1 MMCGNNI
8 FIFSMK
14 TCIFSSVLF
23 LLPFY
28 PLRAQDKTILT
39 IDRAIDIALHGSYTV
54 RSNDENRRAM
64 QYQYLY
70 YKAQFKPRLDLNLY
84 TPSWN
89 ESVTEVPQADAMPV
103 YNSTSSIRFGS
114 DLRFTY
120 VLPTGGN
127 LALLGEMYH
136 QNLSTTF
143 QKDYS
148 TQKRQMAYSQF
159 GIAFN
164 QPVFTKNTL
173 RENLVRA
180 EYQYKSSELYF
191 TRTQMNIIYNVTRN
205 FYEVYRAAYEKQINE
220 ERLTNSQEAL
230 RIAKLKFET
239 GNIPESDLLVTEVEA
254 ARNDVLLLESIG
266 KHERVK
272 DEFKLLI
279 GLNMTEEID
288 IIAEMEFETVVI
300 DLPTAIEQALANR
313 LEIKEGE
320 YDVKLQEIEV
330 DRAKRVSEVKGNISA
345 YYDFAGLSPMDGNV
359 VDLFRQSF
367 DNMAVRP
374 QNRGVT
380 FTLSVPIVDWGR
392 RRNYV
397 KTQTI
402 YLDEKKMSL
411 ENTNE
416 QIIKEIRE
424 IIRTVHE
431 AEKRFRINQ
440 TNKDIAARSYRI
452 NRMRFENGDITG
464 QELSLEQTRLSEV
477 QLAYIDAYVTYQ
489 LALADLKRKTV
500 WDFENNRS
508 YLITE

>member
-1 MMCGNNI
+1 M
-8 FIFSMK
+8 FQMK
-14 TCIFSSVLF
+14 LHTFLPIILILS
-23 LLPFY
+23 LLPV
-28 PLRAQDKTILT
+28 RAQEKTLLT
-39 IDRAIDIALHGSYTV
+39 IDQAIDIALHGSYTV

-89 ESVTEVPQADAMPV
+89 ESVTEVSQADALPV
-103 YNSTSSIRFGS
+103 YNSTSSIKFGS

-127 LALLGEMYH
+127 LALTGEMYH

-148 TQKRQMAYSQF
+148 TQKRKLAYSQF
-159 GIAFN
+159 GVAFT
-164 QPVFTKNTL
+164 QPVFTKNLL
-173 RENLVRA
+173 RENLKEA
-180 EYQYKSSELYF
+180 EYNYKSSELYF
-191 TRTQMNIIYNVTRN
+191 SRVQMDIVYSVTRS

-220 ERLTNSQEAL
+220 ERLRNSQEAL

-239 GNIPESDLLVTEVEA
+239 GNISEGDLLVTEIDA
-254 ARNDVLLLESIG
+254 AQNDARLSESIG
-266 KHERVK
+266 KYERQK

-279 GLNMTEEID
+279 GMEMTKEVD
-288 IIAEMEFETVVI
+288 IAAEMEFETMVVDLQMAI
-300 DLPTAIEQALANR
+300 DQALANR
-313 LEIKEGE
+313 LEVKENE
-320 YDVKLQEIEV
+320 YDIKLQEIAI
-330 DRAKRVSEVKGNISA
+330 DRAKRISEVKGNISA
-345 YYDFAGLSPMDGNV
+345 YYDFAGLSPTEGNV
-359 VDLFRQSF
+359 AELFRSSF
-367 DNMAVRP
+367 DNMADRP

-380 FTLSVPIVDWGR
+380 FTLSVPIIDWGR
-392 RRNYV
+392 KRNYV
-397 KTQTI
+397 KSQTI
-402 YLDEKKMSL
+402 RLNEKQMRL

-424 IIRTVHE
+424 IVRTVYE

-440 TNKDIAARSYRI
+440 KNKDIAARSYRI
-452 NRMRFENGDITG
+452 NRLRFENGDITG

-489 LALADLKRKTV
+489 LALADLKRKTM

-508 YLITE
+508 YVISSDPITE